1 MNRILL
7 IGKNGQVGW
16 ELQRT
21 LAPLGHVIA
30 LDSAQ
35 LNLTQP
41 DAIRTAIRETAPDV
55 IVNAAGYTNV
65 DQAESEPEIA
75 MQINGVAPG
84 IIAEE
89 AAKLDALLVHY
100 STDYVFDGTK
110 STPYTE
116 DDAPNPIN
124 TYGRTKLAGEQAITA
139 VGGKHLILRTSWIY
153 SARRENFV
161 LAILRLARERKTL
174 SVVDDQIGSPTWA
187 NTLSAFSTQIVT
199 KATSN
204 LLSHGIYHL
213 AATGYTSRF
222 HFAKEILS
230 LAKSNSK
237 VETGWAELHPTT
249 TAHYPR
255 PAARPLSSA
264 INQTKITKLLG
275 AEMAAWDQQLCVAVP
290 ICIQRNKIIP

>member
-1 MNRILL
+1 LNRILL

-21 LAPLGHVIA
+21 LAPLGNVIA

-41 DAIRTAIRETAPDV
+41 DAIRTAISETAPDI
-55 IVNAAGYTNV
+55 IVNAAGYTKV
-65 DQAESEPEIA
+65 DQAESELDLA

-187 NTLSAFSTQIVT
+187 RALAAVTAAALQRQDRCADKSRTYHLSAEGHVSRCEFAETMVALAREASGVT
-199 KATSN
+199 D
-204 LLSHGIYHL
+204 
-213 AATGYTSRF
+213 
-222 HFAKEILS
+222 
-230 LAKSNSK
+230 
-237 VETGWAELHPTT
+237 GWAGITPTAGSAPAECRHLHGPDLPRAGHRHAPLE
-249 TAHYPR
+249 TAIAGLPVFSGLEC
-255 PAARPLSSA
+255 AA
-264 INQTKITKLLG
+264 
-275 AEMAAWDQQLCVAVP
+275 
-290 ICIQRNKIIP
+290 